1 MSRRLPVDVI
11 VVVTAVVADTVADA
25 ASIVGLCVFG
35 VLVVAV
41 VVVAAAACGGR
52 GLYDRCSMIL
62 RPIGRIVRGCCRFTR
77 FKSEQILAVTCVAAG
92 GPSAHWQALV
102 PCNDV
107 SSCRPWG

>member
-52 GLYDRCSMIL
+52 GLLRSLFNDPAPNRKDRQRVLPFYSLYLGANPRGDL
-62 RPIGRIVRGCCRFTR
+62 RRGWRAVCT
-77 FKSEQILAVTCVAAG
+77 LAG
-92 GPSAHWQALV
+92 LGPM
-102 PCNDV
+102 
-107 SSCRPWG
+107 